1 MLQVAQLV
9 KFLHR
14 RDEEVARLVTVLR
27 ADYADFF
34 EPNGEAGDEAVT
46 FTEIGL
52 KHGGREFALT

>member
-1 MLQVAQLV
+1 MYLLGELV
-9 KFLHR
+9 EFFHGGNEK
-14 RDEEVARLVTVLR
+14 VARLVAVLG

-52 KHGGREFALT
+52 KHGGREFAFA